1 VPSDL
6 SETEISSSNDVCAV
20 FHHDGPFDACNP
32 NRNRKGL
39 RAAPMQA
46 FPKDST
52 NMAMGG
58 AGPNNNNLD
67 LNMVYGTA
75 AEGFNDFGTTGTV
88 HGRRNEGS
96 NFDPT
101 KRIEP
106 VHGWESAGLGTSTF
120 LEGAPASRAAIR
132 RESENETQITQN
144 GGGLQRKKSL
154 AQRIRGVNNRPT
166 TSRVISPER
175 LDAAR
180 TSSSHRSSSRGDD
193 KNSSPQDYDDAWD
206 RKGAKIQVA
215 EETRDIPEVG
225 RARSASSPK
234 QSTAIE
240 RKFTNE
246 RSNSGLDEGKSNNAG
261 GGGFI
266 SRMKSLRKPRPERRV
281 SDN

>member
-1 VPSDL
+1 
-6 SETEISSSNDVCAV
+6 
-20 FHHDGPFDACNP
+20 
-32 NRNRKGL
+32 
-39 RAAPMQA
+39 MQA

-88 HGRRNEGS
+88 HGRRNEGN

-132 RESENETQITQN
+132 RESENEAQITQN